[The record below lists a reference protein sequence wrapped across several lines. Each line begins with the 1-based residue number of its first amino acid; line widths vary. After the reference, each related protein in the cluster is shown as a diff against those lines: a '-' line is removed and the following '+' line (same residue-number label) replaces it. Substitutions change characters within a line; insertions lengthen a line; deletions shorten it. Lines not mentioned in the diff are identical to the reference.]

1 MLVIIFGL
9 YSNFHLDY
17 SFIVQCWISSDLRS
31 MNYLEQK
38 LSSTLINLMFT
49 AIFGW
54 SMILSA
60 SQTHGDWWQL
70 IPITNNT
77 PWGKKSKNFSLW
89 YCYIFTCTFT
99 QKIIDAKKSP
109 LTFRTNIQIFN
120 KDVWK
125 YYDNNVR
132 CICFTH
138 FKQVN

>member
-9 YSNFHLDY
+9 YLNFHLDFSFI
-17 SFIVQCWISSDLRS
+17 SFIVQCWISSDLKS
-31 MNYLEQK
+31 MNYLQQK

-54 SMILSA
+54 SIILSA
-60 SQTHGDWWQL
+60 PQIHWDWWQL

-77 PWGKKSKNFSLW
+77 PWGKKIKEYFPLILLYLYLNIHAENYW
-89 YCYIFTCTFT
+89 CK
-99 QKIIDAKKSP
+99 KIPS
-109 LTFRTNIQIFN
+109 NIPN
-120 KDVWK
+120 KDVSK

-132 CICFTH
+132 CVYFTH